1 MSQRSDAVLGPLS
14 MSLAV
19 TGSTLIFRGNDS
31 IQYYDDVI
39 TPGVWTDIAFTV
51 TKLQLFVLC
60 KNFAYMYT
68 HFSVASGVNCMLFC
82 YESP

>member
-1 MSQRSDAVLGPLS
+1 MDAVLGPLS
-14 MSLAV
+14 MSLAI

-51 TKLQLFVLC
+51 TKLQLIVLC

-68 HFSVASGVNCMLFC
+68 HFSVASELSCKLFC